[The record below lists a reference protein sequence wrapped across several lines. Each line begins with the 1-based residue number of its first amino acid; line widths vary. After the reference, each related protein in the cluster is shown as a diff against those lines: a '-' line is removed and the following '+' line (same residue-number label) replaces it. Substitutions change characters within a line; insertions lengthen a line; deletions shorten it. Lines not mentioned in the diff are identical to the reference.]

1 VRKLL
6 DSLKVKWVEL
16 KKRTRQPNGVVLK
29 TLKDRVYSFWVGQLV
44 TWRVGRVGFTSQ
56 QSRIQVSLVSLESL
70 KAYIIVNFRAYENSQ
85 NTRKLTQTPT
95 LIIIKKTWYLWRRI
109 GAFMRHQ

>member
-56 QSRIQVSLVSLESL
+56 QSRIQVSLESL